1 MKRIALALSVP
12 VFALLTTAIFSGAAH
27 AADGKAPDG
36 KALYV
41 TCLACH
47 GARGEGNRALG
58 APNIAGKEAW
68 YVERQLNSFVDGT
81 RGTSNG
87 DGYGAQMRVAV
98 SNLPTAADRKAV
110 ATYIA
115 GLPRVTPTAVAAK
128 GDLVKG
134 ATHYNAVCSSCHGA
148 AGKGNP
154 NMQVPGLA
162 GLDPVYLAR
171 QFAAYRAGTRGYSKE
186 DKLGRQMRAAAGML
200 DAKTDQDVLA
210 YIATLK
216 P

>member
-1 MKRIALALSVP
+1 MKRSMLALLAP
-12 VFALLTTAIFSGAAH
+12 VFAAAATALI
-27 AADGKAPDG
+27 AADVQAADG

-47 GARGEGNRALG
+47 GAKGEGNRQLG

-68 YVERQLNSFVDGT
+68 YLERQLNSFADGT

-87 DGYGAQMRVAV
+87 DGYGAQMRVAIN
-98 SNLPTAADRKAV
+98 NLPTAADRKAV
-110 ATYIA
+110 AAYIA
-115 GLPRVTPTAVAAK
+115 GLPRVAPAAVEGKA
-128 GDLVKG
+128 DLARG
-134 ATHYNAVCSSCHGA
+134 ATHFNAVCTSCHGA

-171 QFAAYRAGTRGYSKE
+171 QFAAYRAGTRGYSKD

-200 DAKTDQDVLA
+200 DPKIDQDVIA

>member
-1 MKRIALALSVP
+1 MKRSVLAMLAP
-12 VFALLTTAIFSGAAH
+12 VFAVAATAMIAAGDVQ
-27 AADGKAPDG
+27 AADG

-47 GARGEGNRALG
+47 GAKGEGNRALG

-68 YVERQLNSFVDGT
+68 YLERQLNSFADGT

-87 DGYGAQMRVAV
+87 DGYGAQMRVAI

-110 ATYIA
+110 AAYIA
-115 GLPRVTPTAVAAK
+115 SLPHVAPAPSEAKADLAK
-128 GDLVKG
+128 GS
-134 ATHYNAVCSSCHGA
+134 THYNAVCASCHGA

-162 GLDPVYLAR
+162 GVDPVYLAR
-171 QFAAYRAGTRGYSKE
+171 QFAAYRAGTRGYSKD
-186 DKLGRQMRAAAGML
+186 DKLGRQMRAATAML
-200 DAKTDQDVLA
+200 DAKTDQDVMA